1 MVSLLRNLLTHS
13 LTHSLPPSSLTCS
26 SSSPRLGHKAPNQIL
41 PVHPVLSSQA
51 VLHPMLDPTPPAPSS
66 LFSARW
72 FFAGLFSSFQLR
84 GLHLK
89 TTSGILSLGI
99 LRTWPNYRSLR
110 LLISRDIRIY
120 TVCLLLQFL
129 ISETVMPINITDLTE
144 AAVMEDVDL
153 THIYFSYFSALRAIQ
168 KYSLNIGVVKPDL
181 SFEAVLLR
189 PPDVAESAESTS
201 GFVKASLWKQPFLLA
216 SYR

>member
-1 MVSLLRNLLTHS
+1 MNEFCCFKLPSSRMSWYFCQPTVFKNPGINIRGVMVSLLRNS
-13 LTHSLPPSSLTCS
+13 LTQSLTCS

-72 FFAGLFSSFQLR
+72 FFAGLFSSFQLG

-129 ISETVMPINITDLTE
+129 IEPYKKTALT
-144 AAVMEDVDL
+144 L
-153 THIYFSYFSALRAIQ
+153 
-168 KYSLNIGVVKPDL
+168 
-181 SFEAVLLR
+181 VL
-189 PPDVAESAESTS
+189 
-201 GFVKASLWKQPFLLA
+201 
-216 SYR
+216 